1 MERLKGVDEVCLNV
15 VALGAS
21 GSGKSTFLSTLLDPT
36 YEPTLKCYPSSRTF
50 LPQKLQSRKFAL
62 NNPDGTVISVALT
75 GVDTPGLRLATL
87 RSNEEIMI
95 GIGLVLRQRLPQISA
110 FIICLRIDSII
121 PSTWNDVLRECVEAI
136 GPRNYANTYLCFTH
150 ADGLTPSQCL
160 EAFNHFS
167 THMSSVIVFTQ
178 SSPLQNDDGCQLNR
192 SQKSHRNGC
201 FYEKGNQYSC
211 SSGCIA
217 SSSIEGYKV

>member
-167 THMSSVIVFTQ
+167 THMSSVIVFRDVFGPVDNPRVLFA
-178 SSPLQNDDGCQLNR
+178 SAHKPLL
-192 SQKSHRNGC
+192 
-201 FYEKGNQYSC
+201 
-211 SSGCIA
+211 
-217 SSSIEGYKV
+217 